1 MRGGNCLGITP
12 IDIKINQTNLTNVGK
27 PKIALKSGD
36 TENSF
41 NQVLAMVNFLGQT
54 PSIDVPVNKSS
65 LQSVSANQLGNNP
78 TEPIKFNQADVEV
91 NLGLLPEDNG
101 QVVLVKNTD
110 AEQEYN
116 GISVSS
122 DSLKKNDADTE
133 SSETNLSF
141 DKLWNPDTESSE
153 TNLNDDYLMNNFAM
167 FTPVAGIN
175 NPVQSSIADFNADE
189 VQSYRV
195 QSNILNNISER
206 DNLLDKSK
214 PFDSLKVNDEN
225 VAQIETMLTALA
237 NELKKNQQ
245 TSGILNDSLVS
256 DSSQVGT
263 KLSVDSNS
271 LSQVPNTSQEIN
283 KLVTQGLELVEAVKT
298 QSPEDSTQL
307 LHKVTQ
313 ILREL
318 QFDDDQKTA
327 LKTPAITEEKIQI
340 ILNEIKATQ
349 KSDIFIDVEN
359 TQFYGGMEPNQP
371 TKIIQ
376 GMSLDKNQVLHSSV
390 IANSAKAIPEVSRL
404 SSTPYTPKVDDFSKT
419 NGQPIN
425 MTHQQQVS
433 SRDLNEVNLPKN
445 LEVTRFAPE
454 VSEWI
459 SRFMKVTNGNSGST
473 EAKFSLFPEHL
484 GHIEIKVTTQQ
495 GQISAQILTDSP
507 MAKEALEGQL
517 QHLKQTLQQSGL
529 HVQKLDVVQ
538 QTSVTTDSSQ
548 SGLAFSQDGS
558 HSSREQRT
566 YTSSPNKSKEQN
578 ELAEQKDSEGEI
590 QPVTYGGTALKTSS
604 RIDFTA

>member
-133 SSETNLSF
+133 SSETNL
-141 DKLWNPDTESSE
+141 
-153 TNLNDDYLMNNFAM
+153 NDDYLMNHFAM

-175 NPVQSSIADFNADE
+175 NPVNLENSQSSFDDFYADE
-189 VQSYRV
+189 VQSSRV
-195 QSNILNNISER
+195 QSNIINNISER
-206 DNLLDKSK
+206 VNVLDKSK
-214 PFDSLKVNDEN
+214 PIDSLKVSDEN
-225 VAQIETMLTALA
+225 IAQIESILTALA
-237 NELKKNQQ
+237 NELKNPQQ
-245 TSGILNDSLVS
+245 SQGILNNSLVS
-256 DSSQVGT
+256 ESSQVGT

-271 LSQVPNTSQEIN
+271 LSQVLNSSQEIN
-283 KLVTQGLELVEAVKT
+283 KLVAQGLELVKDVKA
-298 QSPEDSTQL
+298 QSPMDSTQL

-313 ILREL
+313 ILGEL
-318 QFDDDQKTA
+318 QFNDDQKTA
-327 LKTPAITEEKIQI
+327 LKTPAITGEKIQI

-349 KSDIFIDVEN
+349 KSDTFNDEINPKIID
-359 TQFYGGMEPNQP
+359 GMKQNLI

-376 GMSLDKNQVLHSSV
+376 GVSLDKNQVLHSSA
-390 IANSAKAIPEVSRL
+390 IPNSAKPIPEVNRL

-419 NGQPIN
+419 NGQPIIMN
-425 MTHQQQVS
+425 HQQQVS